1 MPANVENTVTRVA
14 TTSAAE
20 PPRTSNF
27 FDNTGKN
34 SFFKSGSSLNS
45 SKEQEDEQKRL
56 LEEKRNGL
64 RRACLRKLIN
74 TFKKEADCNVDGVV
88 SYSER
93 QEVGI
98 EARCG

>member
-1 MPANVENTVTRVA
+1 MPANVDNTVT
-14 TTSAAE
+14 TDGAAE
-20 PPRTSNF
+20 TPRTSNP
-27 FDNTGKN
+27 FDNTEKR
-34 SFFKSGSSLNS
+34 SPLSGRFLNS